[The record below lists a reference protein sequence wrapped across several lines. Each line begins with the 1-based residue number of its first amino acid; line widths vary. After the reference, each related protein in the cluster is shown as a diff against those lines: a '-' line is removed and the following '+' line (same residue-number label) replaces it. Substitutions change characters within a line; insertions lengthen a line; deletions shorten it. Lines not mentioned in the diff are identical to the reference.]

1 MTSIAITPTCE
12 QENLPV
18 SCIITDA
25 LRRKAYEGGF
35 TKLDGT
41 QRKKDRSVL
50 RHTSL
55 VIVPIG
61 KSWISIEHAM
71 MMLDHVQSY
80 AASLLRTIPVRLL
93 FTRNKESHDTA
104 LHQTVQDQLTSNF
117 GCFCTEL
124 NNTQISADLIADEI
138 ISTLKLCEQTNHR
151 LQRQPEILG
160 TTQLIWDR
168 KP

>member
-1 MTSIAITPTCE
+1 MNSIAITPACE
-12 QENLPV
+12 QEILPV
-18 SCIITDA
+18 SCMITDA

-35 TKLDGT
+35 TELDGT
-41 QRKKDRSVL
+41 QRKKDRSLL
-50 RHTSL
+50 RHASL
-55 VIVPIG
+55 VIVPVG
-61 KSWISIEHAM
+61 KSWASIEHAM
-71 MMLDHVQSY
+71 TMLDHVQSY

-104 LHQTVQDQLTSNF
+104 LHQTVREQLTSNF

-138 ISTLKLCEQTNHR
+138 INILQLCEQASHR

-160 TTQLIWDR
+160 TTQLIWD
-168 KP
+168 KKS